1 MKDWKSNK
9 IVDIKKYFENSLT
22 SIYSIGETQSIF
34 KILIESKLGLSQ
46 KDLIINPDLK
56 ISESEVLQI
65 QFALKRLLK
74 NEPIQYILGETHFFD
89 LKIKVTPDV
98 LIPRPETEELVNWV
112 LEDLE
117 VSSQVSI
124 LDACAGSG
132 CIAIALKSNLPN
144 AKITG
149 VDISKEALS
158 IAKQNAQL
166 NKVIIDFVEDDMLDS
181 TLKESYDVIVS
192 NPPYI
197 SKEEAIQMHENVLKH
212 EPHLALFPESE
223 DVLIFYKS
231 ILKFALKSASKKIY
245 FEINQYK
252 EEEIINWLKSENV
265 TDFAF
270 KNDISGNLRFLKILL

>member
-1 MKDWKSNK
+1 LKDWKSNK

-22 SIYSIGETQSIF
+22 TIYSIGETQSIF

-46 KDLIINPDLK
+46 KDLIINPNLK
-56 ISESEVLQI
+56 ISESEVLKI

-74 NEPIQYILGETHFFD
+74 NEPIQYILGETQFFD
-89 LKIKVTPDV
+89 LKIKVTPSV

-112 LEDLE
+112 LEDVK

-124 LDACAGSG
+124 LDACTGSG

-158 IAKQNAQL
+158 IAKQNAEI
-166 NKVIIDFVEDDMLDS
+166 NKVIIDFFEDDILDS
-181 TLKESYDVIVS
+181 SLKERYDIIVS
-192 NPPYI
+192 NPPYV
-197 SKEEAIQMHENVLKH
+197 SREEAIQMQENVLKY

-231 ILKFALKSASKKIY
+231 IFKFALKSGSKWVY

-252 EEEIINWLKSENV
+252 EEELINWLKLENV
-265 TDFAF
+265 TDFTF
-270 KNDISGNLRFLKILL
+270 KNDISGNLRFLKISF

>member
-22 SIYSIGETQSIF
+22 TIYSIGETQSIF

-46 KDLIINPDLK
+46 KDLIINPNLK
-56 ISESEVLQI
+56 ISESEVLKI

-74 NEPIQYILGETHFFD
+74 NEPIQYILGETQFFD
-89 LKIKVTPDV
+89 LKIKVTPSV

-112 LEDLE
+112 LED
-117 VSSQVSI
+117 VKVFSQVSI
-124 LDACAGSG
+124 LDACTGSG

-158 IAKQNAQL
+158 IAKQNAEI
-166 NKVIIDFVEDDMLDS
+166 NKVIIDFFEDDILDS
-181 TLKESYDVIVS
+181 SLKERYDIIVS
-192 NPPYI
+192 NPPYV
-197 SKEEAIQMHENVLKH
+197 SREEAIQMQENVLKY

-231 ILKFALKSASKKIY
+231 ILKFARKSASKWVY
-245 FEINQYK
+245 FEINQYR
-252 EEEIINWLKSENV
+252 EEDLINWLKSENV
-265 TDFAF
+265 TDFTF
-270 KNDISGNLRFLKILL
+270 KNDISGNLRFLKISF